1 MNAATPAVLRLTVG
15 ATATTLVLDAPAVA
29 SREWHWPLGHA
40 TLWPA
45 RPGGPSPVMIENAI
59 QRVEDQIEPVARHVP
74 AGARLVASAATL
86 APLQREGAI
95 AGLHQ
100 GAIALVQIEREYQSL
115 AARSMGVPSA
125 RDRVFDD
132 PAGDALALILREC
145 LHHLGLDAVHLLD

>member
-1 MNAATPAVLRLTVG
+1 MNTTAARLRLSVG
-15 ATATTLVLDAPAVA
+15 ASTTTLVLEAPPAGP
-29 SREWHWPLGHA
+29 RQWDWPLGHA
-40 TLWPA
+40 TLWPT

-59 QRVEDQIEPVARHVP
+59 QGVEDQIEDVARQVP

-100 GAIALVQIEREYQSL
+100 GTIALVQIEREYQSL
-115 AARSMGVPSA
+115 AARSMGVPSE

>member
-1 MNAATPAVLRLTVG
+1 MNAATPALLRLTVG

-29 SREWHWPLGHA
+29 PHEWHWPLGHT

-59 QRVEDQIEPVARHVP
+59 QAVEDQIERVARHVP
-74 AGARLVASAATL
+74 AGALLVASAATL

-100 GAIALVQIEREYQSL
+100 GAIALAQIEREYQSL
-115 AARSMGVPSA
+115 AARAMAVPSA
-125 RDRVFDD
+125 RARDFDAA
-132 PAGDALALILREC
+132 AGDALVLILREC
-145 LHHLGLDAVHLLD
+145 LHHLGLDAVHLQD

>member
-1 MNAATPAVLRLTVG
+1 M
-15 ATATTLVLDAPAVA
+15 
-29 SREWHWPLGHA
+29 
-40 TLWPA
+40 
-45 RPGGPSPVMIENAI
+45 
-59 QRVEDQIEPVARHVP
+59 
-74 AGARLVASAATL
+74 VASAATL

-125 RDRVFDD
+125 RARIFDD
-132 PAGDALALILREC
+132 PAGEALALILREC